1 MDVNTSR
8 SVRASKMILFRV
20 TFCMVGQFEGY
31 DEVMTVCVTGLKK
44 YFENV
49 LCRGNVAANRP
60 CGKGK
65 GNPPRR
71 AGNGDTEEYLALM

>member
-1 MDVNTSR
+1 MKMKI
-8 SVRASKMILFRV
+8 SVSARIAILLRD
-20 TFCMVGQFEGY
+20 TFCMVWRFEGY

-49 LCRGNVAANRP
+49 LFRSNVAANRP

-65 GNPPRR
+65 GNH
-71 AGNGDTEEYLALM
+71 GDTEEYLALM